1 MNKRLL
7 YFILSILC
15 LFIGVGV
22 YYFFKKDVLVYEA
35 FIGIKKMHTE
45 GYSFANWLPDLC
57 WEISFLF
64 MLSTVWGNWRLVP
77 NSIKIV
83 TLSLII
89 GTELFQILGW
99 LPGTGDIKDILVY
112 FIGFSI
118 FTLLF
123 LIKRTKQNL

>member
-7 YFILSILC
+7 YFLLSILC
-15 LFIGVGV
+15 LIIGVGV

-35 FIGIKKMHTE
+35 FIGIKKMNTE

-64 MLSTVWGNWRLVP
+64 MLSAVWGNWRLVP

-89 GTELFQILGW
+89 GTELLQMQGL
-99 LPGTGDIKDILVY
+99 LHGTGDIKDILVY

-123 LIKRTKQNL
+123 LTKRTKQNL

>member
-7 YFILSILC
+7 YFLLSIFC
-15 LFIGVGV
+15 LIIGVGV

-35 FIGIKKMHTE
+35 FIGIKKMNTE

-64 MLSTVWGNWRLVP
+64 MLSAVWGNWRLVP

-83 TLSLII
+83 TLGLII
-89 GTELFQILGW
+89 GTELFQMLGW

>member
-7 YFILSILC
+7 YFLLSILC
-15 LFIGVGV
+15 LVIGVVV

-35 FIGIKKMHTE
+35 FIGIQKMNAE
-45 GYSFANWLPDLC
+45 GYSFADWLPELC

-64 MLSTVWGNWRLVP
+64 MLSSIWGNWRLVP
-77 NSIKIV
+77 LSIKIA
-83 TLSLII
+83 TLSVIV
-89 GTELFQILGW
+89 GTELVQMRGW
-99 LPGTGDIKDILVY
+99 LPGTGDVKDILVY

-123 LIKRTKQNL
+123 LIKRTKKNL

>member
-7 YFILSILC
+7 YFLLSILC
-15 LFIGVGV
+15 LVIGVGV
-22 YYFFKKDVLVYEA
+22 YYFFKKDVLVYES
-35 FIGIKKMHTE
+35 FIGIKKSNIQ
-45 GYSFANWLPDLC
+45 GYSFANWLPDLY

-64 MLSTVWGNWRLVP
+64 MLSAIWGNWRLVP

-89 GTELFQILGW
+89 GTELLQMQGL

>member
-7 YFILSILC
+7 YILLSILC
-15 LFIGVGV
+15 LVIGAGV

-35 FIGIKKMHTE
+35 LLGIKKMNTE

-64 MLSTVWGNWRLVP
+64 MLSAVWGNWRLVP

-83 TLSLII
+83 TLSLIV
-89 GTELFQILGW
+89 GTELLQMLGL

-123 LIKRTKQNL
+123 LTKRTKQNL

>member
-7 YFILSILC
+7 YILLSILC
-15 LFIGVGV
+15 LVIGAGV

-35 FIGIKKMHTE
+35 LLGIKKMNTE

-64 MLSTVWGNWRLVP
+64 MLSAVWGNWRLVP
-77 NSIKIV
+77 NIIKTV
-83 TLSLII
+83 TLVLII
-89 GTELFQILGW
+89 GTELLQMSGL

>member
-7 YFILSILC
+7 YILLSILC
-15 LFIGVGV
+15 LVIGAGV

-35 FIGIKKMHTE
+35 LLGIKKMNTE

-64 MLSTVWGNWRLVP
+64 MLSAVWGNWRLVP

-83 TLSLII
+83 ALSLII
-89 GTELFQILGW
+89 GTELLQMLGV